1 MVGEAVGV
9 CPSNPSFRGEGDAGR
24 CEAAGSKKPEAYS
37 LEYAEVFSGRERRR
51 YQQIVY
57 RSRMALLGQTPG
69 EREEERTL
77 L

>member
-1 MVGEAVGV
+1 M
-9 CPSNPSFRGEGDAGR
+9 RGR
-24 CEAAGSKKPEAYS
+24 RFKKPEAYS